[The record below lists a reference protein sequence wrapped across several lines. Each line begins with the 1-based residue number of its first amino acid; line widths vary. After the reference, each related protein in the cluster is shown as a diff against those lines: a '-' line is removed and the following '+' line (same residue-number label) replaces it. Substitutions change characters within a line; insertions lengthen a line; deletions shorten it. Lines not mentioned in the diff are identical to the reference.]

1 MATSARLAFSGGS
14 VVVTAEVVFEA
25 EVAVVAAV
33 VRSVYS
39 GFPDVPESSAT
50 TDGATIVV
58 AVAAA
63 EEGGASA
70 GNLWVR

>member
-14 VVVTAEVVFEA
+14 VVVAAEVVFEA
-25 EVAVVAAV
+25 EVVAAAV
-33 VRSVYS
+33 ARSVYS

-50 TDGATIVV
+50 TDGATIVM

-63 EEGGASA
+63 EEEGASA
-70 GNLWVR
+70 GNLWAR